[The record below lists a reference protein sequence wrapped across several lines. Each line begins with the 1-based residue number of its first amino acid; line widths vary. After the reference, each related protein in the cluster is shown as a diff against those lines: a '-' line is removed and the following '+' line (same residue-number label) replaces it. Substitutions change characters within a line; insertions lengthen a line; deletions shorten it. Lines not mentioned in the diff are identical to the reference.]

1 MSCHQRYLCLLLI
14 VLVASVA
21 GCQSDTPAPPA
32 AATYP
37 PAAPDTPV
45 LNPDVPQ
52 TPELAVQTVLDGL
65 KASKPVALWDALPA
79 TAQQT
84 IDKQL
89 GDAIATVDPEV
100 WQRTVA
106 NLKKLVTLLETRK
119 SDFLACALFR
129 TGQIP
134 KVIDLKAAW
143 DPGVQLLKALVNSD
157 VVDQQKMSKF
167 SGRAFFGGVGA
178 TVFAEARAVSK
189 TMKPDRLAFL
199 DGIKATVKKTSDSA
213 AQVTLNFADPKAKP
227 MEMRLAI
234 IEGKWTSQQM
244 AFILTF
250 GSGVATAYFE
260 PFHPYHLVE
269 WKSGY
274 LKDMDRLSQIIDK
287 LQAAK
292 SGDEFQNLMFNQVL
306 LFAMQKGG
314 QLRAPR
320 PQPTPTQTLSWDR
333 KANTAMI
340 VVKGLHS
347 FEEPTYE
354 ALTKALRAVDLE
366 TFRGPKEVEGSTLF
380 FVGPT
385 DNVLD
390 KVVKAIQVGKIAD
403 TDKLRDIVKVELPTS
418 LKEPPSTAEAPKAK

>member
-1 MSCHQRYLCLLLI
+1 MSSHQRYLCLCSLLI
-14 VLVASVA
+14 VGLA

-37 PAAPDTPV
+37 AEVPAVPV

-52 TPELAVQTVLDGL
+52 TPELAVKAVLDGL
-65 KASKPVALWDALPA
+65 NASKPVALWDAIPA
-79 TAQQT
+79 TAQQS

-89 GDAIATVDPEV
+89 GDAFATVDPEV

-143 DPGVQLLKALVNSD
+143 DPGVKLLKALVNSD
-157 VVDQQKMSKF
+157 AVDQQKMSKF

-178 TVFAEARAVSK
+178 TVLAEARAVSK

-227 MEMRLAI
+227 IELRLAI

-244 AFILTF
+244 AFILSI
-250 GSGVATAYFE
+250 GSGVAAAYFE
-260 PFHPYHLVE
+260 PFRPYRLVE

-306 LFAMQKGG
+306 MFAMQKGG
-314 QLRAPR
+314 QLRALVRNRRRRKPCRGTER
-320 PQPTPTQTLSWDR
+320 P
-333 KANTAMI
+333 I
-340 VVKGLHS
+340 
-347 FEEPTYE
+347 
-354 ALTKALRAVDLE
+354 
-366 TFRGPKEVEGSTLF
+366 
-380 FVGPT
+380 
-385 DNVLD
+385 
-390 KVVKAIQVGKIAD
+390 
-403 TDKLRDIVKVELPTS
+403 
-418 LKEPPSTAEAPKAK
+418 PP